1 MKYSIS
7 KFRQSGTILILFSI
21 LMISFEGCSTVE
33 VKALQS
39 SKADDIYSK
48 TVIALWWGGSDP
60 LEEVDCNGNGLQ
72 FVQVKSNWLYSLCT
86 VVTVGAVVPFDIHYR
101 CTSVP
106 MQDGG
111 EIGRMEV
118 LTEDE

>member
-1 MKYSIS
+1 MNGFIQQFNHTVVIVLFISIISIS
-7 KFRQSGTILILFSI
+7 FV
-21 LMISFEGCSTVE
+21 GCSTVE

-86 VVTVGAVVPFDIHYR
+86 VLTIGAVVPFDIQYR
-101 CTSVP
+101 CTSIT

-111 EIGRMEV
+111 EIGGMEV
-118 LTEDE
+118 LIEDE